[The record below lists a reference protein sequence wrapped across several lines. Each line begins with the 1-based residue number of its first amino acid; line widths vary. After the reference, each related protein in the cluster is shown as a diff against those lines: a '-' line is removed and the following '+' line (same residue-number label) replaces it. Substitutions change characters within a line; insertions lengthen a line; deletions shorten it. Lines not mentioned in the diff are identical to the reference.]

1 MASEP
6 QAPPVAAPPA
16 PDQAGLRPRLKLT
29 PTATDEEFKSV
40 FEAAGGQEQA
50 EPIGDSWTWKELL
63 SSMDDAPID
72 DGALAGVMQAE
83 VESMGIDAAALVPR
97 ARIEEIATAFKTGG
111 MTSGRD
117 QIRQLAPA
125 AIRRLS
131 RRMMADR
138 NFHAQA
144 ERYVRRYQ
152 GLIAEAASRDG
163 QAFSPKPRGS
173 SPTRAAPSCC
183 STPRSPKPARPRR
196 PRMTPRARLL
206 LGLAAILGC
215 ACGRPPALSGRTGPW
230 GRPRTGCGRPA
241 NTA

>member
-1 MASEP
+1 VPAAE
-6 QAPPVAAPPA
+6 AAPPRPVAREPEAPAAAPAPTASPA
-16 PDQAGLRPRLKLT
+16 PDSAGLRPRLKLT

-50 EPIGDSWTWKELL
+50 ETIGDSWTWKELL

-72 DGALAGVMQAE
+72 DGALAGVMLGE

-97 ARIEEIATAFKTGG
+97 ARIDEIATAFKTGG
-111 MTSGRD
+111 MASGRD
-117 QIRQLAPA
+117 QLHRLAPA

-152 GLIAEAASRDG
+152 GLIAEAASREG
-163 QAFSPKPRGS
+163 QAFSAQSLLGS
-173 SPTRAAPSCC
+173 DQGRAF
-183 STPRSPKPARPRR
+183 
-196 PRMTPRARLL
+196 LL
-206 LGLAAILGC
+206 LDAGLAEAG
-215 ACGRPPALSGRTGPW
+215 
-230 GRPRTGCGRPA
+230 
-241 NTA
+241 